1 MKSLFTLLCSVF
13 LSLSICFG
21 QAYQRQLMLIPRRP
35 EDNLKMVKTFYKHLL
50 NDKTVSLK
58 ETFRMFSPH
67 ILEEEAFLFENICE
81 KDPNHTICKERGI
94 NSTGDS
100 WDENSPSMFFMELKK
115 YPSQFTQGYESK
127 LDSILTHCTT
137 VYEEGNRD
145 LSIDVHFPNQKTIY
159 FRLNPYLDE
168 PLYITDI
175 YFEDG
180 ACYSVLFDIYR
191 SKTEKRR
198 GKMDNYFWRH
208 AVINDPDGFVN
219 VRSGKGADTPIVEK
233 ITKNEVF
240 KYSPNF
246 YSPWWRVIAKKGKK
260 SVEGY
265 VHKSRILPY
274 GNLSAKQRKSIPL
287 P

>member
-1 MKSLFTLLCSVF
+1 
-13 LSLSICFG
+13 
-21 QAYQRQLMLIPRRP
+21 
-35 EDNLKMVKTFYKHLL
+35 
-50 NDKTVSLK
+50 
-58 ETFRMFSPH
+58 
-67 ILEEEAFLFENICE
+67 
-81 KDPNHTICKERGI
+81 
-94 NSTGDS
+94 
-100 WDENSPSMFFMELKK
+100 
-115 YPSQFTQGYESK
+115 
-127 LDSILTHCTT
+127 
-137 VYEEGNRD
+137 
-145 LSIDVHFPNQKTIY
+145 
-159 FRLNPYLDE
+159 
-168 PLYITDI
+168 
-175 YFEDG
+175 
-180 ACYSVLFDIYR
+180 
-191 SKTEKRR
+191 
-198 GKMDNYFWRH
+198 MDNYFWRH